1 MNAESRLARLRA
13 RIAEDGLDSMLIFN
27 TERCPSK
34 NVAYFSG
41 FRGTHGCL
49 WITRDDALLATDS
62 RYTEQAG
69 EQAPAF
75 RIVRITGED
84 RWLEEAVAASGAR
97 RIGFEDDAVSV
108 ALLASLTKRVE
119 DLDPRPEFVPTG
131 GMADRLRAVKDAQEI
146 DILARAIAIADG
158 AVESVGD
165 ALRPG
170 MTERQVAWD
179 IERAMRERGADG
191 LSFPTIVASGPNGA
205 KAHHSPTD
213 RELRRG
219 EGVYIDTGALCD
231 GYCSDITR
239 AFFLGEPSPGSGE
252 APSWR
257 EIYDTTLA
265 AQEAAEAAAT
275 AGMTGAEVDGV
286 ARAIIAE
293 AGYGDNFGHSL
304 GHGIG
309 AAVHELPRVS
319 PLSDDTIED
328 GMVFSVEPGIY
339 VTGWGGVRIED
350 LVVMEN
356 GRARVL
362 TKAHKRDVV
371 PV

>member
-1 MNAESRLARLRA
+1 MSAESRLSRLRG
-13 RIAEDGLDSMLIFN
+13 RMAEDGLDAILIFN

-49 WITRDDALLATDS
+49 WITQSDALLATDS

-69 EQAPAF
+69 EQAPDF
-75 RIVRITGED
+75 RIVRLTGED
-84 RWLEEAVAASGAR
+84 RWLENAAGESGAR

-108 ALLASLTKRVE
+108 ALLGSLSKRVE
-119 DLDPRPEFVPTG
+119 DLAPQPEFVPTG
-131 GMADRLRAVKDAQEI
+131 GMADRLRAVKDAHEI
-146 DILARAIAIADG
+146 ELLAKAIAIADE
-158 AVESVGD
+158 AVETVGA

-179 IERAMRERGADG
+179 IERAMREFGADG

-205 KAHHSPTD
+205 KAHHSPTN
-213 RELRRG
+213 RELERG
-219 EGVYIDTGALCD
+219 DGVYIDTGALYD

-239 AFFLGEPSPGSGE
+239 AFVLGEASPRF
-252 APSWR
+252 R
-257 EIYDTTLA
+257 EVYDAALA
-265 AQEAAEAAAT
+265 AQEAAEAGAA
-275 AGMTGAEVDGV
+275 AGMTGAEVDGI
-286 ARAIIAE
+286 ARGVIAE
-293 AGYGDNFGHSL
+293 AGYGDNFGHGL

-309 AAVHELPRVS
+309 VAVHELPRVS

-339 VTGWGGVRIED
+339 ITGWGGVRIED

-362 TKAHKRDVV
+362 TQAHKRDVV

>member
-1 MNAESRLARLRA
+1 MSAAARLSRLRA
-13 RIAEDGLDSMLIFN
+13 RMSEDGLDAMLILN
-27 TERCPSK
+27 TERCPSR
-34 NVAYFSG
+34 NVAYVSG
-41 FRGTHGCL
+41 FRGTHGFL
-49 WITRDDALLATDS
+49 WITADDALLATDS
-62 RYTEQAG
+62 RYTQQAE
-69 EQAPAF
+69 EQAPDF
-75 RIVRITGED
+75 RVVRLAGED
-84 RWLEEAVAASGAR
+84 TWFEDAAAGAGAR

-108 ALLASLTKRVE
+108 ALWGNFRKRVE
-119 DLDPRPEFVPTG
+119 GLDPRPELVPAG
-131 GMADRLRAVKDAQEI
+131 GAADRLRAVKDPDEI
-146 DILARAIAIADG
+146 AVLEKAVAIADE
-158 AVESVGD
+158 AVETVG
-165 ALRPG
+165 ASLRPG
-170 MTERQVAWD
+170 MTERQVAMD
-179 IERAMRERGADG
+179 IERAMRECGADG

-219 EGVYIDTGALCD
+219 DGVYIDTGALYE

-239 AFFLGEPSPGSGE
+239 AFVLGEPS
-252 APSWR
+252 ARFR
-257 EIYDTTLA
+257 EVYDIALA
-265 AQEAAEAAAT
+265 AQEAAEAEAR
-275 AGMTGAEVDGV
+275 AGMTGAEVDAV
-286 ARAIIAE
+286 ARGIIAD
-293 AGYGDNFGHSL
+293 AGYGDDFGHSL

-309 AAVHELPRVS
+309 VAVHELPRVG

-339 VTGWGGVRIED
+339 LAGWGGVRIED